1 MSNSIPFDFEM
12 PLSFF
17 EKSDSPEGK
26 KRRIGGVLS
35 DEGFDQQKE
44 KILQRGMDF
53 RPFLKSGW
61 FNDNH
66 SKKTADILG
75 YPEKVQLFAKGQ
87 RLPDGEMAKANSTW
101 VEGYLLKSP
110 KATEVWDLGKALA
123 ETGRRLGFSVEG
135 RITKRIGPDRKII
148 AKAVVRNA
156 AITNCP
162 VNDSSRLEILAK
174 SLQAVED
181 SDPDALEKALSMGMP
196 ATPGTPPV
204 GPQTGEGA
212 GQVLTGE
219 SLERKGNPPKDA
231 RGQKKKDEEE
241 EEAEKSLTF
250 AFSPERAMEL
260 LRERIPGATP
270 RTLQRVIAQ
279 TALWKRGGQL

>member
-1 MSNSIPFDFEM
+1 MSTIPFDFEM
-12 PLSFF
+12 PISFF
-17 EKSDSPEGK
+17 EKADAPKGQ

-35 DEGFDQQKE
+35 DEALDQQGE
-44 KILQRGMDF
+44 TILQRGMDF

-75 YPEKVQLFAKGQ
+75 YPETVKLFAKGQ
-87 RLPDGEMAKANSTW
+87 RLPDGQIAQSNATW
-101 VEGYLLKSP
+101 VEGYMLKST
-110 KATEVWDLGKALA
+110 KADEVWDLGKALA

-135 RITKRIGPDRKII
+135 RITKRIGPDRKVI

-162 VNDSSRLEILAK
+162 VNDHSRLEILAK
-174 SLQAVED
+174 SLQAVEA
-181 SDPDALEKALSMGMP
+181 SEPDALEKMLGMGTP
-196 ATPGTPPV
+196 TTPGTPPV
-204 GPQTGEGA
+204 GPQTGETA

-231 RGQKKKDEEE
+231 RGRKKKDEEE
-241 EEAEKSLTF
+241 ETEKSLTF

-260 LRERIPGATP
+260 LRERIPSATP
-270 RTLQRVIAQ
+270 YTLQRVIAQ